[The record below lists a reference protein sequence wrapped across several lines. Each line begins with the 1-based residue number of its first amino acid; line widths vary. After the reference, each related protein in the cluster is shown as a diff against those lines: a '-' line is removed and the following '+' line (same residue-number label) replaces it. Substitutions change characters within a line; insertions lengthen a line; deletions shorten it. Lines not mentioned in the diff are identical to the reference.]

1 MSCGLIVVVTN
12 KGIDLYSTRSNTPLR
27 YIGCSIIRYFKH
39 IQYYNI
45 GWTRSAFVYK
55 FIQEW
60 NIVSPL
66 DVKYTTNEDDCK
78 TVDDVIKTYQQE
90 SYDYDYIYVL
100 ENIEEGEFKVTF
112 SNAHIKC
119 LSEYTQDYVILTQNA
134 FERLME
140 HWSHLSHKW
149 SDASVGK
156 KRWLVAML
164 DSTSK
169 KVRQVCARN
178 IQTIWRGHNVRWKI
192 PCFSFND
199 NDGTVP
205 LRPRKKPRSKG
216 PSDVT

>member
-12 KGIDLYSTRSNTPLR
+12 NGIDIYRSNTPLR
-27 YIGCSIIRYFKH
+27 NIGCRIIHYLKH
-39 IQYYNI
+39 MKYYNI

-66 DVKYTTNEDDCK
+66 DTTNEDDCK

-90 SYDYDYIYVL
+90 SYDYIYVL
-100 ENIEEGEFKVTF
+100 ENIEDGEFKVTF

-164 DSTSK
+164 DSTSR

-205 LRPRKKPRSKG
+205 LRPRKKQR
-216 PSDVT
+216 TE

>member
-1 MSCGLIVVVTN
+1 M
-12 KGIDLYSTRSNTPLR
+12 K
-27 YIGCSIIRYFKH
+27 
-39 IQYYNI
+39 YYNI

-66 DVKYTTNEDDCK
+66 DTTNEDDCK

-90 SYDYDYIYVL
+90 SYDYIYVL
-100 ENIEEGEFKVTF
+100 ENIEDGEFKVTF

-164 DSTSK
+164 DSTSR

-205 LRPRKKPRSKG
+205 LRPRKKQR
-216 PSDVT
+216 TE